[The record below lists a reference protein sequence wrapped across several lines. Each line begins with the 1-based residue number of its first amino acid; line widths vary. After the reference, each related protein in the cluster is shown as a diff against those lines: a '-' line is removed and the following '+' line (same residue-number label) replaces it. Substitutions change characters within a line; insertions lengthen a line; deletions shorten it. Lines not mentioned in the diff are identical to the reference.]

1 MKIFHFIIVT
11 IEMSFS
17 LKFAA
22 FNSRKT
28 SLRVFFLLLLLFK
41 YIQISS
47 NYYASDFKTITL
59 LGASEVC

>member
-1 MKIFHFIIVT
+1 MVT

-28 SLRVFFLLLLLFK
+28 SLYLFK

-47 NYYASDFKTITL
+47 NYYAPDFKTITL
-59 LGASEVC
+59 FGASEVC